1 MGTDGIDF
9 LQGLDVPH
17 LYKEQ
22 SGETWMPWM
31 EQKRSIRSKGMEVT
45 DDDGAVCRAAV
56 QLVSVK
62 TKQRFALIRKA
73 EQCFITHCNYC
84 WRVYLQ
90 LIPLDT
96 QRQHNAIMT
105 LQSFLTFVCGAGVPH
120 LSKKKKQSD
129 LKWKWLCLCS
139 FIPKRFQIC
148 VEVTLIVLSEDPEK
162 SRSPVE

>member
-62 TKQRFALIRKA
+62 TKQCFALIRKA

-129 LKWKWLCLCS
+129 LKWKWPCLCLEVFCS
-139 FIPKRFQIC
+139 LSLKGFRF
-148 VEVTLIVLSEDPEK
+148 VLKLPW
-162 SRSPVE
+162 